1 MFWEKCNEPRFYKH
15 ICQPD
20 NIMYLNCKNVIHPHV
35 AEIVWI
41 YIKKD
46 ETNFDKMKEKLREN
60 KKIFQFVYSTV
71 YPEVYTSIKK
81 RGIELENE
89 FHLKFKDWKDKK
101 KYSKKS
107 IESYFA
113 KNERSSPLPGS
124 VQKKLV
130 SDEDFEEKKNC

>member
-1 MFWEKCNEPRFYKH
+1 MIQMFWEKCNEPSFYKH

-35 AEIVWI
+35 AEIVWK

-60 KKIFQFVYSTV
+60 KEIFQFVYSTV

-81 RGIELENE
+81 RGIELKNE

-101 KYSKKS
+101 KYS
-107 IESYFA
+107 
-113 KNERSSPLPGS
+113 
-124 VQKKLV
+124 
-130 SDEDFEEKKNC
+130 